1 MTIPVDGLYY
11 RHSCSACGVV
21 EYDCLPMRRCQN
33 CLSRDVVVTFDQE
46 KRLRELGQLRK
57 SHELEKEIEKMEA
70 DLFDPEKD
78 GKITPE
84 AADQEAKSQ
93 QTTAASRP
101 VEAPQQRVPTRA
113 SATTIVTAD
122 GVKSTISQP
131 KKVVFN
137 KTNQSV
143 DWAAWTWNPVTG
155 CNHGCTFCYAR
166 EIANSDRMK
175 AYYPNKFEPTFH
187 EYRLAAPSNT
197 TCPANGPERSKRV
210 FVCSMADLFG
220 KWVPI
225 AWVRKVFDA
234 CLASPEWEYIFLT
247 KWPKR
252 YANLPLIENAWYGA
266 SIVHQL
272 DVARVE
278 RAMQQFA
285 GASNIVRWISMEPML
300 EPITFNDLSWCDLVV
315 IGAQTSTKQPEGSSP
330 AFSPQFD
337 WVVDVVNQ
345 CREAGVPYFLKAN
358 LGPEKPG
365 MVLPKMAPRRSIQ
378 PLP

>member
-1 MTIPVDGLYY
+1 MPVDGLYFK
-11 RHSCSACGVV
+11 HCCLTCGQTIYDFPPMRLCPGCKSPEVVV
-21 EYDCLPMRRCQN
+21 E
-33 CLSRDVVVTFDQE
+33 FDEQ
-46 KRLRELGQLRK
+46 KRAT
-57 SHELEKEIEKMEA
+57 ELEQLKKLHVMKKEIEEMEP
-70 DLFDPEKD
+70 DLFDFEKD

-84 AADQEAKSQ
+84 AAHKEAKSQ
-93 QTTAASRP
+93 QKTAASPP
-101 VEAPQQRVPTRA
+101 VVAPQQRVQARA
-113 SATTIVTAD
+113 KTTIVVTAD
-122 GVKSTISQP
+122 GVESTIALP

-137 KTNQSV
+137 QTNKSV

-166 EIANSDRMK
+166 EIAHSNRMRD
-175 AYYPNKFEPTFH
+175 YYPNKFEPTFH
-187 EYRLAAPSNT
+187 EYRLDA
-197 TCPANGPERSKRV
+197 PANTSCPVNGDERSKRV

-225 AWVRKVFDA
+225 AWISKVFDA

-247 KWPKR
+247 KWPKK
-252 YANLPLIENAWYGA
+252 YSELPLIEKAWYGA

-272 DVARVE
+272 DIARVE
-278 RAMQQFA
+278 RAMQKLA
-285 GASNIVRWISMEPML
+285 GVKDIVRWISMEPML

-315 IGAQTSTKQPEGSSP
+315 IGAQTSTNQPEGFSP

-358 LGPEKPG
+358 LGPDKPG